1 MLSYAVCYRVNVFL
15 NRTVRPPTPPP
26 PELGQVLLQMT
37 QMLGQMQQTQH
48 SYQQVQQGNGR
59 VTIRDFLQLN
69 PRSFDS
75 TPEPL
80 DADDWVR
87 DVNRML
93 NTAGVTLGDKV
104 RFATHLLKGGSAAWW
119 ENFLEMCPAKANVTW
134 EEFVEA
140 FRSHHIPEGLMD
152 RMKEKFCNL
161 VQGNRDV
168 VGYSIEFARLAR
180 YAGEKFPLTPRSRR
194 GSAMG

>member
-1 MLSYAVCYRVNVFL
+1 MLSYAVCCRVDVFL
-15 NRTVRPPTPPP
+15 NRMVRPPTPPP

-48 SYQQVQQGNGR
+48 SYQQGQQGNGR

-93 NTAGVTLGDKV
+93 NTAGVAPGDKV

-119 ENFLEMCPAKANVTW
+119 ENFLEMCPAEANVTW

-180 YAGEKFPLTPRSRR
+180 YAGEEVSTEAKK
-194 GSAMG
+194 

>member
-1 MLSYAVCYRVNVFL
+1 MNPCLSYVVICCFNRLTFFL
-15 NRTVRPPTPPP
+15 NRMVRPPPPP
-26 PELGQVLLQMT
+26 ALAPVLLQMT
-37 QMLGQMQQTQH
+37 QLLGQMQQAQH
-48 SYQQVQQGNGR
+48 GFDQARQGNGR

-93 NTAGVTLGDKV
+93 NTAGVAPEDKV

-119 ENFLEMCPAKANVTW
+119 ENFLEMRPTNAPEVTW
-134 EEFVEA
+134 E
-140 FRSHHIPEGLMD
+140 
-152 RMKEKFCNL
+152 
-161 VQGNRDV
+161 
-168 VGYSIEFARLAR
+168 
-180 YAGEKFPLTPRSRR
+180 
-194 GSAMG
+194 